1 MNEEEEDSKRG
12 KWERRNFVELQRKK
26 ETKRQDKK

>member
-1 MNEEEEDSKRG
+1 MNEEEDSKRG